1 MAEHTFKDNIK
12 ELNSEVIGDDSS
24 SRHPLIRAAES
35 VAVGYEITP
44 LDDALRYAL
53 LGATYAATRS
63 PEASALVYGATTFVT
78 EGIAAAST
86 ADLMASQNGK
96 KFVAWANNKIESTG
110 ISSAIKTGKVVRA
123 AIATYLG
130 SSFLLAI
137 KQREDPN
144 RTLSQNIKYGM
155 GTAAALGGV
164 CAAEGYAITGVGD
177 TVLSKGF
184 NLVEQSGKPEIIAPA
199 VIALGGLAAA
209 RKWAR
214 GKLRV
219 NDEIEGE

>member
-1 MAEHTFKDNIK
+1 MAEHTFKDNVE
-12 ELNSEVIGDDSS
+12 ELNLEVLNDDTTE
-24 SRHPLIRAAES
+24 RHPIVRSAES
-35 VAVGYEITP
+35 LAVGYEITP
-44 LDDALRYAL
+44 LDDAIRYTL

-63 PEASALVYGATTFVT
+63 PEISALMYGAVTFTT

-96 KFVAWANNKIESTG
+96 KFVAWSNKKFESMDIPTT
-110 ISSAIKTGKVVRA
+110 IKTNKAVRA

-144 RTLSQNIKYGM
+144 RTLGQNIKYGM
-155 GTAAALGGV
+155 GTAAALGSICV
-164 CAAEGYAITGVGD
+164 VEGYAITGVGN
-177 TVLSKGF
+177 TILSKGF
-184 NLVEQSGKPEIIAPA
+184 SLAEQSGKPEIIAPA
-199 VIALGGLAAA
+199 IIALGGLASV

-214 GKLRV
+214 RKLKSKS
-219 NDEIEGE
+219 ESEQS